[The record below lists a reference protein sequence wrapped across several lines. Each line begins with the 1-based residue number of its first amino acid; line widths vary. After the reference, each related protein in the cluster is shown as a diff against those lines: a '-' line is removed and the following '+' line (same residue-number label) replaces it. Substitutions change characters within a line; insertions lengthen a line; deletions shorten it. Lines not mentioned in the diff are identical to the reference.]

1 MGTHNRLLPVY
12 FAFLVFAA
20 HAQPTHFDVI
30 IRNGMVYDGSGGQP
44 YQADVGIR
52 KDTIGAIGD
61 LRDATAAYVVDATG
75 QAVAPGFINM
85 LSWADGTFLK
95 DSRSLSDLKQG
106 VTLEVFGEG
115 ISAGPRK
122 RKAGDKRWTTLG
134 GYFQTLEKK
143 GVAVNFA
150 SLVGATTVRD
160 YVLGNVN
167 RAPSAPELA
176 QMKKLVQVAMQ
187 EGAMGLGSSLIYA
200 PAAFAST
207 NELIALAEVAGRY
220 GGIYA
225 THLRSESDDILPALF
240 EAFRIGYEAKIPV
253 EIYHLKI
260 NHARN
265 WGKIDTVLQKIDSA
279 RAAGLRVTANM
290 YPYKASGTGL
300 TARLPTWVQEGGITI
315 MCQRL
320 KSPEVRNKVL
330 FEMRNGIPI
339 RNSDPADV
347 MLLGFKKDSLSRMY
361 AGKRLDE
368 IARLH
373 GKDADET
380 VIDLVMADRSSVPAM
395 YFLISEEN
403 MKRMMGLPYV
413 SFCSDAASVAAEKP
427 FTNELTHPRVYGSFA
442 RVLGKYVREEQL
454 MPLEEAIRKLTSL
467 PADNLKIA
475 RRGRLQVGHYA
486 DVVVFDAATIRDL
499 ATYENPHQYAEGVRH
514 VFVNGQWT
522 LKEGTFTGALA
533 GRCVRGPG
541 WRKR

>member
-1 MGTHNRLLPVY
+1 MLY
-12 FAFLVFAA
+12 FTFVGWAVQ
-20 HAQPTHFDVI
+20 AQPVSFDVI
-30 IRNGMVYDGSGGQP
+30 IRNGKVYDGSGGEP
-44 YQADVGIR
+44 YLADVGIR
-52 KDTIGAIGD
+52 KDTIAVIGD
-61 LRDATAAYVVDATG
+61 LKGAIATYSVDATG
-75 QAVAPGFINM
+75 KAVSPGFINM

-95 DSRSLSDLKQG
+95 DGRSLSDLKQG

-143 GVAVNFA
+143 GVSVNFA
-150 SLVGATTVRD
+150 SMVGATTVRD
-160 YVLGNVN
+160 YVLGSIN
-167 RAPSAPELA
+167 RQPSVAELA

-187 EGAMGLGSSLIYA
+187 EGALGVGSSLIYA
-200 PAAFAST
+200 PATFAATS
-207 NELIALAEVAGRY
+207 ELVALAEVAGRY

-225 THLRSESDDILPALF
+225 THLRSESDDILTALD
-240 EAFRIGYEAKIPV
+240 EAFRIGYEAKVPV

-265 WGKIDTVLQKIDSA
+265 WNKIDTVLRKIDSA
-279 RAAGLRVTANM
+279 RAAGLRVGANI

-300 TARLPTWVQEGGITI
+300 TARLPTWVQEGN
-315 MCQRL
+315 MDALCKRL
-320 KSPEVRNKVL
+320 KNPEVRNKVL
-330 FEMRNGIPI
+330 YEMRNGIPAK
-339 RNSDPADV
+339 NSDPANV
-347 MLLGFKKDSLSRMY
+347 LLLGFKKDSLSQKY

-380 VIDLVMADRSSVPAM
+380 VIDLVVADRSSIPAM

-403 MKRMMGLPYV
+403 LKRMMRLPYV

-427 FTNELTHPRVYGSFA
+427 FTDNLTHPRVYGSFA

-454 MPLEEAIRKLTSL
+454 MPLEEAIRKLTAL
-467 PADNLKIA
+467 PADNLNLKK
-475 RRGRLQVGHYA
+475 RGRLMVGHYA
-486 DVVVFDAATIRDL
+486 DVVVFDPVSIRDL
-499 ATYENPHQYAEGVRH
+499 STYENPHQYAEGVHH

-522 LKEGTFTGALA
+522 LREGAYTGALG
-533 GRCVRGPG
+533 GRCVRGSG
-541 WRKR
+541 WQKK